1 MGYNEE
7 IEKTEYQLEKLRAS
21 KIKFQ
26 EDLEKLKVGGEI
38 YIEGSHGGYTMDY
51 FPQEILEI
59 DIPNCRI
66 KVIERSIND
75 TRWLTSYHAL
85 ENKRFVYHN

>member
-7 IEKTEYQLEKLRAS
+7 IEKTEHHLL
-21 KIKFQ
+21 
-26 EDLEKLKVGGEI
+26 KLKVGRDNFQLHLEKLGVGDEV
-38 YIEGSHGGYTMDY
+38 YIEGGHGEY

-66 KVIERSIND
+66 KVFERSINE
-75 TRWLTSYHAL
+75 TRWIESYIAF
-85 ENKRFVYHN
+85 ENGKCIYHV